1 MVSPT
6 LPNPTFALPSDGGQ
20 PITYAELLRQLSCVC
35 TAGAQIKPST
45 PQATTINLGDII
57 PDHARLLS
65 ALTSAYGII
74 AVVMKMIACIIDVL
88 CAIPNPLSVI
98 PAMIRLFGVCIP
110 EFILIFPQL
119 AIPAHILCLIKII
132 IAIVRY
138 ILEVIIPLIQDIIQN
153 TQDLIDAFTD
163 RNQDAISAVVFKI
176 IQLLKELVNV
186 VGILAALEALIIM
199 IKALLAAGI
208 GPPCAGSGGSCVGC
222 ADDQCPQALQ
232 NFSLTGTDGVLQVF
246 FGGDGFSF
254 FMQFSSAAKKS
265 DFLEIRNFFPSGID
279 YSLIDDTAKVPY
291 TLKDNDTNSTFVVRS
306 IDSAGRLDLF
316 QIRNPQL
323 SDGYLS
329 SVAADISTG
338 LPVAVTDPS
347 NQVRFGTDTETFSSG
362 NLNQF
367 IELQETDSSNNAS
380 LNSGTFKINQVY
392 DAYNVRL
399 TKDPF
404 GTVGVGSGPG
414 WDAGETLDVTAHS
427 AWRLVPKAPTAGSGK
442 DFSLDINHE
451 ELLRHN
457 MIGVGCHP
465 SISAAAKGTQNRFP
479 FLDDLDL
486 PDIPDS
492 LDVDENGQSQA
503 LKDALECMKDLVPD
517 DIDEDF
523 ILDNYA
529 TIATDVVEAG
539 TCMASTLGDLQSD
552 LEDYA
557 KQVYPRIFSPENS
570 LLEVDRPVQVVGGDI
585 KVTMTP
591 IDIYGN
597 KLGDDVPPGTIDA
610 EIFTTFGTLSTVTE
624 ELDANGVPTG
634 EYTAILTSSETGP
647 ALVSGSVADIFV
659 SDFDE
664 TLDPPDLV
672 KRQLAVRFVEPSTK
686 RPDRPEDAGTTEPL
700 GIARPGE

>member
-1 MVSPT
+1 MAAPT
-6 LPNPTFALPSDGGQ
+6 LPDPAFALPSKGGQ
-20 PITYAELLRQLSCVC
+20 PITYAELMRQLSCVC
-35 TAGAQIKPST
+35 TAGAQIKPSV
-45 PQATTINLGDII
+45 PPSAAINLGDII
-57 PDHARLLS
+57 ADHARLLS
-65 ALTSAYGII
+65 ALTSAFGIV

-88 CAIPNPLSVI
+88 CAIPNPFSVI
-98 PAMIRLFGVCIP
+98 AAMIRLFGTCLP

-138 ILEVIIPLIQDIIQN
+138 ILEVIIPLIQDIVQN
-153 TQDLIDAFTD
+153 VQDLIDAITD
-163 RNQDAISAVVFKI
+163 LNQDAISAVSFKI
-176 IQLLKELVNV
+176 MQLLQEFINV

-222 ADDQCPQALQ
+222 ADDQCPPALQ
-232 NFSLTGTDGVLQVF
+232 NFSLTGTDGVLQIF

-254 FMQFSSAAKKS
+254 FLRFSSAAKKS

-291 TLKDNDTNSTFVVRS
+291 TLEDKDTSSTFVVRS

-316 QIRNPQL
+316 QIPNTQL

-338 LPVAVTDPS
+338 LPVAVSDSTT
-347 NQVRFGTDTETFSSG
+347 QVRFGTDTETFKSS
-362 NLNQF
+362 NLNDF
-367 IELQETDSSNNAS
+367 LELQETNASNDAS
-380 LNSGTFKINQVY
+380 LNSGTFKINTIY

-399 TKDPF
+399 TNDPF
-404 GTVGVGSGPG
+404 SLTPGTGPG
-414 WDAGETLDVTAHS
+414 WDAVATLDATAHS
-427 AWRLVPKAPTAGSGK
+427 AWRIIPKAPTAGSGK

-465 SISAAAKGTQNRFP
+465 AISAAAQGTQNRFP

-486 PDIPDS
+486 PDIPPS
-492 LDVDENGQSQA
+492 LEVDENGSKA
-503 LKDALECMKDLVPD
+503 LQDALACIEDLVPD

-529 TIATDVVEAG
+529 TIAADVVAAG
-539 TCMASTLGDLQSD
+539 LCMTSTLGELQSD

-557 KQVYPRIFSPENS
+557 KQIYPRVFSPENS
-570 LLEVDRPVQVVGGDI
+570 LLEVDKPVQVVGGNVE
-585 KVTMTP
+585 VTLTP
-591 IDIYGN
+591 FDIYGN
-597 KLGDDVPPGTIDA
+597 KLGEDVPAGTIDA
-610 EIFTTFGTLSTVTE
+610 KLFTTFGTLSSVTE
-624 ELDANGVPTG
+624 ELDDDGVPTG
-634 EYTAILTSSETGP
+634 EYTANLTSADTGV

-659 SDFDE
+659 SDFDD

-672 KRQLAVRFVEPSTK
+672 KRQLAVRFVKPASK
-686 RPDRPEDAGTTEPL
+686 RPDKPEDSGTTEPL
-700 GIARPGE
+700 GIARPGA